1 MCVDNTHRKLE
12 LVYSVGSLHVYQ
24 GEDGE
29 GDDAHHAALQLVG
42 VQTVHDGLEAVVLS
56 QSGVS
61 IESCLDQSGVSIHRP
76 QPMRAHLH
84 NDAAHG
90 VVSAHDVLAHG
101 QVGEEVLL
109 V

>member
-1 MCVDNTHRKLE
+1 MHD
-12 LVYSVGSLHVYQ
+12 YQ

-61 IESCLDQSGVSIHRP
+61 IE
-76 QPMRAHLH
+76 
-84 NDAAHG
+84 
-90 VVSAHDVLAHG
+90 
-101 QVGEEVLL
+101 
-109 V
+109 